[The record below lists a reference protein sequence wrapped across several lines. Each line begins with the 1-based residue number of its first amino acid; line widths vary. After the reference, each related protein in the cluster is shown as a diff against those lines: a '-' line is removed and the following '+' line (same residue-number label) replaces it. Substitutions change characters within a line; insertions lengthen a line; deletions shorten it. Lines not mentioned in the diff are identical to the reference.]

1 MMDKNIKVSI
11 VVPVYNAQK
20 YLRTC
25 VDSLVNQTLEE
36 IEIILVDD
44 GSTDESSSIISEYEN
59 QYPSKVI
66 VIHKENGGQASAR
79 NMGIEISRGTY
90 VGFVD
95 ADDYVDVTM
104 FDKMYRNTEGETIDM
119 VACDYEYIEYASG
132 KNLTQYAK
140 VKQITDKKEM
150 FIDPLVSPWNKLYR
164 RQILKDTGVLFR
176 EGCVYEDTAF
186 YMKLIPYISKTNY
199 VGEKLVYHYKHVSS
213 TMNGVQTAKV
223 ADMFTILEDIQQ
235 YYKEQG
241 FWEQYKKELEYFSVK
256 ILLCSSFER
265 VTCINDKKL
274 RKRLLEKTW
283 TIIQDNYGEY
293 RKNMYLNDMGSKG
306 RKLYIKSFSKGRIYI
321 WCWLIRLRKK

>member
-1 MMDKNIKVSI
+1 MNNNIKVSI

-25 VDSLVNQTLEE
+25 VDSLVHQTLEE
-36 IEIILVDD
+36 LEIILIND
-44 GSTDESSSIISEYEN
+44 GSTDESPFIMREYEK
-59 QYPSKVI
+59 QYPDKVI
-66 VIHKENGGQASAR
+66 CIHKENGGQASAR

-95 ADDYVDVTM
+95 ADDYVDLTM
-104 FDKMYRNTEGETIDM
+104 FEKMYRNTDSECMDM

-132 KNLTQYAK
+132 NHLTQYAK
-140 VKQITDKKEM
+140 VKQIADKKEM

-186 YMKLIPYISKTNY
+186 YMNLIPYIEKTKF
-199 VGEKLVYHYKHVSS
+199 VSEKLVYHYKHVSS

-235 YYKEQG
+235 YYKEQDI
-241 FWEQYKKELEYFSVK
+241 WNEYKSELEYFSVK

-265 VTCINDKKL
+265 VTCIKDKKL
-274 RKRLLEKTW
+274 RKMLLEKTW
-283 TIIQDNYGEY
+283 KIIQENYGEY
-293 RKNMYLNDMGSKG
+293 RKNIYLNDMGSKG
-306 RKLYIKSFSKGRIYI
+306 RKLYMKSFSKGRIYM
-321 WCWLIRLRKK
+321 WCWLFRLRKK